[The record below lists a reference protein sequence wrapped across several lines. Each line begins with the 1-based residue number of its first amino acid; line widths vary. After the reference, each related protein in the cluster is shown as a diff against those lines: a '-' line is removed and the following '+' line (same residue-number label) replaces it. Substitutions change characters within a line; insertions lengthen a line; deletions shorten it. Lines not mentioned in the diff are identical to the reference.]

1 MQRETI
7 TGNIFYER
15 IMHMITSHD
24 RSMKI
29 FSIVIKMLSIRKISQ
44 NVLPSLI
51 GIGRLF

>member
-15 IMHMITSHD
+15 IIYMITSHG

-29 FSIVIKMLSIRKISQ
+29 VSIVIKMPSIRKISQ
-44 NVLPSLI
+44 NVLPLII